1 MDLNALSLLV
11 DIIEAGNLSRA
22 ANQLGMSRANV
33 SKRLNHFE
41 RQLGAELL
49 RRSTR
54 QLEPTELG
62 WQLYEHGRAIRH
74 TLQAAQ
80 ESVQSLGKRL
90 SGTVRLSV
98 PSGFGQHTMSAWFIE
113 FMTMYPAITLNVI
126 FDNDIEDLIKG
137 AVDFSIRVMGETPT
151 NAVACSLG
159 DVDYVACATPQLVSE
174 YGMPQTLDQFRD
186 LPLITSEL
194 TGQKLHVAGRAA
206 SAGGT
211 PPIRPRLM
219 SANFFFLR
227 EAILQGLGVGLVP
240 QYMVSQDLARGTLL
254 RLPLPAQDLAFLRT
268 TMYLLYMPARYQTR
282 AVTTLIAF
290 LRDKASR
297 APMTQTAAAADE
309 NTGSSAGGDDRPA

>member
-1 MDLNALSLLV
+1 MDLSALSLLV
-11 DIIEAGNLSRA
+11 DIIDAGNLSRA
-22 ANQLGMSRANV
+22 ARQLGMSRANV

-62 WQLYEHGRAIRH
+62 RQLYEHGRAIRRE
-74 TLQAAQ
+74 LLAAR

-90 SGTVRLSV
+90 SGTVRLAV

-113 FMTMYPAITLNVI
+113 FMRRYPAITLNVI

-151 NAVACSLG
+151 NAVAHSLG
-159 DVDYVACATPQLVSE
+159 DIEYVACATPELAREV
-174 YGMPQTLDQFRD
+174 GMPGSLAQFRD

-194 TGQKLHVAGRAA
+194 TGERLQLAGL
-206 SAGGT
+206 GGT
-211 PPIRPRLM
+211 AGARPHIRPRLM

-227 EAILQGLGVGLVP
+227 DAILQGIGVGLVP
-240 QYMVSQDLARGTLL
+240 QYMVATDLTAGTLV
-254 RLPLPAQDLAFLRT
+254 RLPLPPRDLAFLRT

-290 LRDKASR
+290 LREKA
-297 APMTQTAAAADE
+297 TAAMAAMAE
-309 NTGSSAGGDDRPA
+309 

>member
-22 ANQLGMSRANV
+22 AGQLGMSRANV

-74 TLQAAQ
+74 ELMAAQ

-90 SGTVRLSV
+90 GGTVRLSV

-126 FDNDIEDLIKG
+126 FDNDIEDLVKG
-137 AVDFSIRVMGETPT
+137 AVDFAIRVMGETPT
-151 NAVACSLG
+151 NTVACSLG
-159 DVDYVACATPQLVSE
+159 EVEYVACATPQVLRE
-174 YGMPQTLDQFRD
+174 HGMPRTFDQFRN

-194 TGQKLHVAGRAA
+194 TGQKLAGRA
-206 SAGGT
+206 GT
-211 PPIRPRLM
+211 TGSHPHIRPRLM

-227 EAILQGLGVGLVP
+227 DAILQGLGVGLVP
-240 QYMVSQDLARGTLL
+240 QYMVAKDLAAGTLL
-254 RLPLPAQDLAFLRT
+254 RLPLPTQDLAFLRT
-268 TMYLLYMPARYQTR
+268 SMYLLYMPARYQTR

-290 LRDKASR
+290 LRDKTASHR
-297 APMTQTAAAADE
+297 
-309 NTGSSAGGDDRPA
+309 

>member
-11 DIIEAGNLSRA
+11 DIIDAGNLSQA
-22 ANQLGMSRANV
+22 ARQLGMSRANV

-41 RQLGAELL
+41 RQLGAALL

-62 WQLYEHGRAIRH
+62 WQLYEHGRAIRQE
-74 TLQAAQ
+74 LMAAQ

-113 FMTMYPAITLNVI
+113 FMTLYPAITLNVI

-137 AVDFSIRVMGETPT
+137 AVDFSVRVMGETPT

-159 DVDYVACATPQLVSE
+159 DVEYVACATPQLVR
-174 YGMPQTLDQFRD
+174 GRDMPRTLEQLKG

-194 TGQKLHVAGRAA
+194 TGQKLNVAGRGG
-206 SAGGT
+206 AGSGQSS
-211 PPIRPRLM
+211 IRPRLM

-227 EAILQGLGVGLVP
+227 DAILQGLGVGLVP
-240 QYMVSQDLARGTLL
+240 QYMVAKDLADGTLL

-290 LRDKASR
+290 LQDKAR
-297 APMTQTAAAADE
+297 AAMPAVFSPLPQ
-309 NTGSSAGGDDRPA
+309 GGRGAGGGEYR

>member
-1 MDLNALSLLV
+1 MDLGALSLLV

-22 ANQLGMSRANV
+22 AVQLGMSRANV

-74 TLQAAQ
+74 ELMAAQ

-90 SGTVRLSV
+90 GGTVRLSV
-98 PSGFGQHTMSAWFIE
+98 PSGFGQHTMSAWFVE
-113 FMTMYPAITLNVI
+113 FMRLYPAITLNVI
-126 FDNDIEDLIKG
+126 FDNDIDDLVKG
-137 AVDFSIRVMGETPT
+137 AVDFAVRVMGEAPS
-151 NAVACSLG
+151 NAVSHSLG
-159 DVDYVACATPQLVSE
+159 DVDYVACATPQLVRE
-174 YGMPQTLDQFRD
+174 YGMPRTLDQFKD

-194 TGQKLHVAGRAA
+194 TGQKLLVAGRGDAT
-206 SAGGT
+206 GGQAQ
-211 PPIRPRLM
+211 IRPRLM

-227 EAILQGLGVGLVP
+227 DTILQGLGVGLVP
-240 QYMVSQDLARGTLL
+240 RYMVDRDLAAGELL
-254 RLPLPAQDLAFLRT
+254 QLPLPPEDLAFLRT

-290 LRDKASR
+290 LRQK
-297 APMTQTAAAADE
+297 AAA
-309 NTGSSAGGDDRPA
+309 R

>member
-11 DIIEAGNLSRA
+11 DIIDAGNLSRA
-22 ANQLGMSRANV
+22 AGQLGMTRANV

-62 WQLYEHGRAIRH
+62 WRLYEHGRSIRH
-74 TLQAAQ
+74 ELMAAR
-80 ESVQSLGKRL
+80 ESVESLGKRL

-113 FMTMYPAITLNVI
+113 FMNLYPAITLNVV

-137 AVDFSIRVMGETPT
+137 AVDFSVRVMGDTPT

-159 DVDYVACATPQLVSE
+159 NVEYVACATPELIRE
-174 YGMPQTLDQFRD
+174 HGMPQTLEQFKH

-194 TGQKLHVAGRAA
+194 TGEKLLAAGHLGPA
-206 SAGGT
+206 SRR
-211 PPIRPRLM
+211 PDIRPRLM

-227 EAILQGLGVGLVP
+227 DAILQGLGVGLVP
-240 QYMVSQDLARGTLL
+240 RYMVAQDIAAGALL
-254 RLPLPAQDLAFLRT
+254 RLPLPPEDLSFLRT

-282 AVTTLIAF
+282 AVRTLIAF
-290 LRDKASR
+290 LRDKAGQR
-297 APMTQTAAAADE
+297 DD
-309 NTGSSAGGDDRPA
+309 GS

>member
-1 MDLNALSLLV
+1 MDLNALALLV
-11 DIIEAGNLSRA
+11 DIIDAGNLSRA
-22 ANQLGMSRANV
+22 ASQLGMSRANV
-33 SKRLNHFE
+33 SKRLNQFE
-41 RQLGAELL
+41 RQLGASLL

-62 WQLYEHGRAIRH
+62 WQLYEHGKAIRH
-74 TLQAAQ
+74 ELMAAQ

-113 FMTMYPAITLNVI
+113 FMTAYPAITLNVI

-137 AVDFSIRVMGETPT
+137 AVDFSIRVMAETPT
-151 NAVACSLG
+151 NAVAHSLG
-159 DVDYVACATPQLVSE
+159 DVEYVACGTPRLVKE
-174 YGMPQTLDQFRD
+174 HGMPRTLDQFAD

-194 TGQKLHVAGRAA
+194 TGQKLHAAGRAGVA
-206 SAGGT
+206 DGA
-211 PPIRPRLM
+211 PHIRPRLM

-227 EAILQGLGVGLVP
+227 DAILQGLGVGLVP
-240 QYMVSQDLARGTLL
+240 HYMVDRDLADGTLL
-254 RLPLPAQDLAFLRT
+254 QVPLPPQDLAFLRT

-290 LRDKASR
+290 LRAKAAR
-297 APMTQTAAAADE
+297 APMRQPP
-309 NTGSSAGGDDRPA
+309 AGAGTDVLP

>member
-1 MDLNALSLLV
+1 MDLNGLSLLV
-11 DIIEAGNLSRA
+11 DIVEAGNLSRA
-22 ANQLGMSRANV
+22 AQQLGMSRANV
-33 SKRLNHFE
+33 SKRLNQLE

-62 WQLYEHGRAIRH
+62 WQLVEHGRAIRQE
-74 TLQAAQ
+74 LMAAQ

-126 FDNDIEDLIKG
+126 FDNDIEDLVKG
-137 AVDFSIRVMGETPT
+137 AVDFSIRVMGEMPT
-151 NAVACSLG
+151 NAVACTLG
-159 DVDYVACATPQLVSE
+159 DVEYVACATPRLVRE
-174 YGMPQTLDQFRD
+174 HGMPGTLEALRE

-194 TGQKLHVAGRAA
+194 TGQKLHVAGR
-206 SAGGT
+206 SGRAGGRT
-211 PPIRPRLM
+211 PIRPRLM

-227 EAILQGLGVGLVP
+227 DAILQGLGVGLVP
-240 QYMVSQDLARGTLL
+240 GYMVAGDLAAGTLL

-290 LRDKASR
+290 LRDKASQGPLKTR
-297 APMTQTAAAADE
+297 GTP
-309 NTGSSAGGDDRPA
+309 

>member
-1 MDLNALSLLV
+1 MDLNALALLV
-11 DIIEAGNLSRA
+11 EIIDAGNLSRA

-74 TLQAAQ
+74 ELMAAQ

-137 AVDFSIRVMGETPT
+137 AVDFSIRVMAETPA
-151 NAVACSLG
+151 NAVAHSLG
-159 DVDYVACATPQLVSE
+159 DVEYVACATPQLVSQ
-174 YGMPQTLDQFRD
+174 YGMPHTLDQFRD

-194 TGQKLHVAGRAA
+194 TGQKLHAAGRAGA
-206 SAGGT
+206 AGGT

-227 EAILQGLGVGLVP
+227 DAILQGLGVGLVP
-240 QYMVSQDLARGTLL
+240 PLHGGATWRPAPCCSCPCLRRTWRSCAPPCTCCTCRPATRRVRSTL
-254 RLPLPAQDLAFLRT
+254 
-268 TMYLLYMPARYQTR
+268 
-282 AVTTLIAF
+282 VAF
-290 LRDKASR
+290 LRDKA
-297 APMTQTAAAADE
+297 
-309 NTGSSAGGDDRPA
+309 AGR

>member
-11 DIIEAGNLSRA
+11 DIIDAGNLSRA
-22 ANQLGMSRANV
+22 AGQLGMSRANV

-62 WQLYEHGRAIRH
+62 WQLYEHAKAIRH
-74 TLQAAQ
+74 ELMAAQ
-80 ESVQSLGKRL
+80 ESVQNLGKLL

-113 FMTMYPAITLNVI
+113 FMNLYPAITLNVV

-137 AVDFSIRVMGETPT
+137 AVDFSVRVMGDTPT
-151 NAVACSLG
+151 NAVARSLG
-159 DVDYVACATPQLVSE
+159 DVEYVACATPALVPE
-174 YGMPQTLDQFRD
+174 HGMPQTLEQFKD

-194 TGQKLHVAGRAA
+194 TGQKLHAAGRGGL
-206 SAGGT
+206 AGKQLD
-211 PPIRPRLM
+211 IRPRLM

-240 QYMVSQDLARGTLL
+240 RYMVASDVAEGTLL
-254 RLPLPAQDLAFLRT
+254 RLPLPPEDLAFLRT

-290 LRDKASR
+290 LQDKAASR
-297 APMTQTAAAADE
+297 QSD
-309 NTGSSAGGDDRPA
+309 S

>member
-1 MDLNALSLLV
+1 MDLSALSLLV
-11 DIIEAGNLSRA
+11 DIIDAGNLSRA
-22 ANQLGMSRANV
+22 ARQLGMSRANV

-62 WQLYEHGRAIRH
+62 RQLYEHGRAIRQE
-74 TLQAAQ
+74 LMAAR

-113 FMTMYPAITLNVI
+113 FMRMYPAITLNVI

-151 NAVACSLG
+151 NAVARSLG
-159 DVDYVACATPQLVSE
+159 DIEYVACATPELAREV
-174 YGMPQTLDQFRD
+174 GMPSSLEQFRD

-194 TGQKLHVAGRAA
+194 TGERLQLAGLAGT
-206 SAGGT
+206 AGGR
-211 PPIRPRLM
+211 PQIRPRLM

-227 EAILQGLGVGLVP
+227 DAILQGIGVGLVP
-240 QYMVSQDLARGTLL
+240 QYMVATDLAAGTLV
-254 RLPLPAQDLAFLRT
+254 RLPLPPRDLAFLRT

-290 LRDKASR
+290 LREKA
-297 APMTQTAAAADE
+297 TAAM
-309 NTGSSAGGDDRPA
+309 AG

>member
-1 MDLNALSLLV
+1 MDLNALTLLV
-11 DIIEAGNLSRA
+11 EIIDAGNLSRA
-22 ANQLGMSRANV
+22 ASQLGMSRANV

-74 TLQAAQ
+74 ELMAAQ

-137 AVDFSIRVMGETPT
+137 AVDFSIRVMAETPA
-151 NAVACSLG
+151 NVVAHSLG
-159 DVDYVACATPQLVSE
+159 DVEYVACVTPELVSQ
-174 YGMPQTLDQFRD
+174 YGMPRTLDEFRD

-194 TGQKLHVAGRAA
+194 TGQKLHAAGRAGA
-206 SAGGT
+206 AGGT
-211 PPIRPRLM
+211 PHIRPRLM

-227 EAILQGLGVGLVP
+227 DAILQGLGVGLVP
-240 QYMVSQDLARGTLL
+240 RYMVDRDLAAGTLL
-254 RLPLPAQDLAFLRT
+254 QLPLPPQDLAFLRT

-282 AVTTLIAF
+282 AFTTLVAF
-290 LRDKASR
+290 LRDKTASR
-297 APMTQTAAAADE
+297 RAELRT
-309 NTGSSAGGDDRPA
+309 

>member
-1 MDLNALSLLV
+1 MDLGALSLLV
-11 DIIEAGNLSRA
+11 DIIDAGNLSRA
-22 ANQLGMSRANV
+22 AVQLGMSRANV
-33 SKRLNHFE
+33 SKRLNQFE

-74 TLQAAQ
+74 ELMAAQ

-98 PSGFGQHTMSAWFIE
+98 PSGFGQHTMSAWFVE
-113 FMTMYPAITLNVI
+113 FMRLYPAITLNVI
-126 FDNDIEDLIKG
+126 FDNDIDDLVKG
-137 AVDFSIRVMGETPT
+137 AVDFAVRVMGEAPS
-151 NAVACSLG
+151 NAVSHSLG
-159 DVDYVACATPQLVSE
+159 DVEYVACATPQLVRE
-174 YGMPQTLDQFRD
+174 TGMPHTLDQFKD

-194 TGQKLHVAGRAA
+194 TGQKLLVAGRAGT
-206 SAGGT
+206 AGGQAQ
-211 PPIRPRLM
+211 IRPRLM

-227 EAILQGLGVGLVP
+227 DTILQGLGVGLVP
-240 QYMVSQDLARGTLL
+240 RYMVDRDLAAGTLL
-254 RLPLPAQDLAFLRT
+254 QLPLPPQDLAFLRT

-290 LRDKASR
+290 VR
-297 APMTQTAAAADE
+297 ACAARSP
-309 NTGSSAGGDDRPA
+309 NLGAG

>member
-1 MDLNALSLLV
+1 MDLAALSLLV
-11 DIIEAGNLSRA
+11 DIIDAGNLSRA
-22 ANQLGMSRANV
+22 ARQLGMSRANV

-62 WQLYEHGRAIRH
+62 RQLYEHGRTIRRE
-74 TLQAAQ
+74 LLAAR

-90 SGTVRLSV
+90 SGTVRLAV

-113 FMTMYPAITLNVI
+113 FMRMYPAITLNVI

-151 NAVACSLG
+151 NAVARSLG
-159 DVDYVACATPQLVSE
+159 DIEYVACATPELAREV
-174 YGMPQTLDQFRD
+174 GMPGSLEQFRD

-194 TGQKLHVAGRAA
+194 TGERLRLAGLAGT
-206 SAGGT
+206 AGGQ
-211 PPIRPRLM
+211 PHIRPRLM

-227 EAILQGLGVGLVP
+227 DAILQGIGVGLVP
-240 QYMVSQDLARGTLL
+240 QYMVASDLAAGTLV
-254 RLPLPAQDLAFLRT
+254 RLPLPARDLAFLRT

-282 AVTTLIAF
+282 AVSTLIAF
-290 LRDKASR
+290 LQQKA
-297 APMTQTAAAADE
+297 TAARM
-309 NTGSSAGGDDRPA
+309 G

>member
-1 MDLNALSLLV
+1 MDLSGLSLLV
-11 DIIEAGNLSRA
+11 DIIDAGNLSRA
-22 ANQLGMSRANV
+22 ARQLGMSRANV

-62 WQLYEHGRAIRH
+62 WQLYEHGRAIRQE
-74 TLQAAQ
+74 LMAAQ
-80 ESVQSLGKRL
+80 ESVQNLGQQL
-90 SGTVRLSV
+90 GGTVRLSV

-137 AVDFSIRVMGETPT
+137 AVDFSVRVMAEPPS
-151 NAVACSLG
+151 NAVACSLAQIE
-159 DVDYVACATPQLVSE
+159 YVACATPRLMADH
-174 YGMPQTLDQFRD
+174 GLPRTLDQLKD

-194 TGQKLHVAGRAA
+194 TGQKLLGAARAA
-206 SAGGT
+206 TAGGQRH
-211 PPIRPRLM
+211 IRPRLM

-227 EAILQGLGVGLVP
+227 DAILQGLGVGLVP
-240 QYMVSQDLARGTLL
+240 QYMVARDLENGALL
-254 RLPLPAQDLAFLRT
+254 RLPLPPADLAFLRT

-282 AVTTLIAF
+282 AVTTLMTF
-290 LRDKASR
+290 LRDKA
-297 APMTQTAAAADE
+297 AAF
-309 NTGSSAGGDDRPA
+309 TVPRVVAGQA

>member
-1 MDLNALSLLV
+1 MDLNALALLV
-11 DIIEAGNLSRA
+11 DIIDAGNLSRA
-22 ANQLGMSRANV
+22 AIQLGMSRANV

-62 WQLYEHGRAIRH
+62 WQLYEHGRAIR
-74 TLQAAQ
+74 QEMMAAQ

-113 FMTMYPAITLNVI
+113 FMRMYPAITLNVI
-126 FDNDIEDLIKG
+126 FDNDIDDLIKG
-137 AVDFSIRVMGETPT
+137 AVDFAVRVMAETPT
-151 NAVACSLG
+151 NAVAHSLG
-159 DVDYVACATPQLVSE
+159 DVEYVACATPQLVRE
-174 YGMPQTLDQFRD
+174 FGMPRTLDQFRD

-194 TGQKLHVAGRAA
+194 TGQKLHAAGRAGA
-206 SAGGT
+206 AGGV
-211 PPIRPRLM
+211 PNIRPRLM

-227 EAILQGLGVGLVP
+227 DAILQGLGVGLVP
-240 QYMVSQDLARGTLL
+240 RYMVNRDLSAGTLL
-254 RLPLPAQDLAFLRT
+254 QLPLPPQDLAFLRT

-282 AVTTLIAF
+282 AVTTLVAF
-290 LRDKASR
+290 LRDKA
-297 APMTQTAAAADE
+297 
-309 NTGSSAGGDDRPA
+309 AGR

>member
-22 ANQLGMSRANV
+22 AGQLGMSRANV

-41 RQLGAELL
+41 RQLGAQLL

-74 TLQAAQ
+74 EVMAAQ

-113 FMTMYPAITLNVI
+113 FMNHYPAITLNVI

-137 AVDFSIRVMGETPT
+137 AVDFSIRVMGEMPT
-151 NAVACSLG
+151 NAVAHSLG
-159 DVDYVACATPQLVSE
+159 EVDYVACATPQLVRE
-174 YGMPQTLDQFRD
+174 HGMPRTLEQFRG

-194 TGQKLHVAGRAA
+194 TGQKLLAAGRATA
-206 SAGGT
+206 TAGQ
-211 PPIRPRLM
+211 PHISPRLM

-227 EAILQGLGVGLVP
+227 DAILQGLGVGLVP
-240 QYMVSQDLARGTLL
+240 HYMVDQDLAAGTLL
-254 RLPLPAQDLAFLRT
+254 RLPLPPQDLAFLRT
-268 TMYLLYMPARYQTR
+268 TMYLLYMPTRYQTR
-282 AVTTLIAF
+282 AVATLIAF
-290 LRDKASR
+290 LQAKA
-297 APMTQTAAAADE
+297 
-309 NTGSSAGGDDRPA
+309 TGATGATRPDRPARRNAG

>member
-1 MDLNALSLLV
+1 MDQTALSLLV
-11 DIIEAGNLSRA
+11 DIIDAGNLSRA

-33 SKRLNHFE
+33 SKRLNQFE

-74 TLQAAQ
+74 QLMAAQ

-98 PSGFGQHTMSAWFIE
+98 PSGFGQHTMSAWFME
-113 FMTMYPAITLNVI
+113 FMAMYPAITLNVI

-137 AVDFSIRVMGETPT
+137 AVDFSVRVMGETPT
-151 NAVACSLG
+151 HAVAYTLG
-159 DVDYVACATPQLVSE
+159 DVEYVACATPGLARE
-174 YGMPQTLDQFRD
+174 AGMPQTLDQFGD

-194 TGQKLHVAGRAA
+194 TGQKLLAAGRLGTA
-206 SAGGT
+206 SGQLQ
-211 PPIRPRLM
+211 IHPRLM

-227 EAILQGLGVGLVP
+227 DAILQGLGVGLLP
-240 QYMVSQDLARGTLL
+240 RYMVARDIEAGTLV
-254 RLPLPAQDLAFLRT
+254 RLPLPPADLAFLRT
-268 TMYLLYMPARYQTR
+268 TMYLLYLPTRYQTR
-282 AVTTLIAF
+282 AVATLIAF
-290 LRDKASR
+290 LREKTASV
-297 APMTQTAAAADE
+297 
-309 NTGSSAGGDDRPA
+309 N

>member
-1 MDLNALSLLV
+1 MDLNALGLLV

-22 ANQLGMSRANV
+22 ARQLGMSRANV

-41 RQLGAELL
+41 RQLGSELL
-49 RRSTR
+49 KRSTR
-54 QLEPTELG
+54 QIEPTELG
-62 WQLYEHGRAIRH
+62 RQLYAHGRAIRQE
-74 TLQAAQ
+74 LMAAN

-113 FMTMYPAITLNVI
+113 FMTLYPAITLNVI

-137 AVDFSIRVMGETPT
+137 AVDFSVRVMGDTPA

-159 DVDYVACATPQLVSE
+159 DVEYVACATPQL
-174 YGMPQTLDQFRD
+174 MRDHDRPQTLEDLMD
-186 LPLITSEL
+186 LPLITSDL
-194 TGQKLHVAGRAA
+194 TGQKLKSAGRAGAA
-206 SAGGT
+206 SGQRQ
-211 PPIRPRLM
+211 IRPRLM

-227 EAILQGLGVGLVP
+227 DAILQGLGVGLVP
-240 QYMVSQDLARGTLL
+240 QYMVAQDLAAGTLI
-254 RLPLPAQDLAFLRT
+254 RLPLPPRDLAFLRT

-290 LRDKASR
+290 LRDKAA
-297 APMTQTAAAADE
+297 APME
-309 NTGSSAGGDDRPA
+309 V

>member
-1 MDLNALSLLV
+1 MDLHALSLLV

-22 ANQLGMSRANV
+22 ARQLGMSRANV

-62 WQLYEHGRAIRH
+62 WQLYEHGRAIRQQ
-74 TLQAAQ
+74 LMAAQ

-98 PSGFGQHTMSAWFIE
+98 PGGFGQHTMSAWFFE
-113 FMTMYPAITLNVI
+113 FMRLYPAITLNVV

-137 AVDFSIRVMGETPT
+137 AVDFSVRVMGETPT

-159 DVDYVACATPQLVSE
+159 DVDYVACATPQAAREFGV
-174 YGMPQTLDQFRD
+174 PQTLEELKG

-194 TGQKLHVAGRAA
+194 TGQRLDVAGRAG
-206 SAGGT
+206 SGSGLRSL
-211 PPIRPRLM
+211 RPRLM

-227 EAILQGLGVGLVP
+227 DAILQGLGVGLVP
-240 QYMVSQDLARGTLL
+240 EYMVARDLAAGILQ
-254 RLPLPAQDLAFLRT
+254 RLPLPAQDLTFLRT
-268 TMYLLYMPARYQTR
+268 TMYLLYMPSRYQTR
-282 AVTTLIAF
+282 AVSTLIAF
-290 LRDKASR
+290 LRQKAAEAR
-297 APMTQTAAAADE
+297 EAV
-309 NTGSSAGGDDRPA
+309 